1 MKRTASLLFVIV
13 LVGAAGLGAA
23 APDYASDGPPS
34 SVIFPEQSLP
44 ITFSHAKH
52 LQRAKDLQCVDCH
65 DRAADSRS
73 AVDLLTPGE
82 DACTMCH
89 PIDRAQPE
97 LVIAGKPPT
106 ACKACHPGFDRSL
119 GAGQPVA
126 RIAIPTPNLKFDH
139 SAHKSTDC
147 KTCHG
152 DLAAEDVGLA
162 TREQLPR
169 MRLCLGC
176 HDDGKDRGSS
186 ACTTC
191 HMAGPDGRVRLAYP
205 DGELQPSGRLEGDA
219 HDLDFR
225 MHHAQAAK
233 TSGDYCSNCHAER
246 FCSDCHQG
254 VAKPMDF
261 HGGDY
266 LLIHAVEA
274 RRGVPDCSACH
285 RLESFCVGC
294 HERSGVG
301 TRVDN
306 NEIGTPGLSDF
317 DPRDTSGT
325 EGRRFHPKGWADK
338 VRGPNHHAR
347 EFQRNPQQCAACHR
361 DDFCTSCHTDDQS
374 RSGQFDPHP
383 RGWRNSAQCEAL
395 VKRNGRMC
403 LRCHIQADQ
412 LSCNA
417 MSRLP
422 R

>member
-1 MKRTASLLFVIV
+1 MVRAIFFIAF
-13 LVGAAGLGAA
+13 LVAVAAVAAA
-23 APDYASDGPPS
+23 APAYSTDGPPS
-34 SVIFPEQSLP
+34 AVIFPEQSLP

-52 LQRAKDLQCVDCH
+52 LSRAKDLQCVDCH
-65 DRAADSRS
+65 DRAQDSKS

-89 PIDRAQPE
+89 PIDRDKPD
-97 LVIAGKPPT
+97 LVIEGKPPT
-106 ACKACHPGFDRSL
+106 ACKACHPGFVP
-119 GAGQPVA
+119 GQPVA

-139 SAHKSTDC
+139 SAHKAVDC

-152 DLAAEDVGLA
+152 DLAAEGVGLA
-162 TREQLPR
+162 TRDQLPR

-176 HDDGKDRGSS
+176 HDDEKGHGAS

-191 HMAGPDGRVRLAYP
+191 HMTNADGHVRIAYP
-205 DGELQPSGRLEGDA
+205 EGELQPSGRLEGDA

-225 MHHAQAAK
+225 MHHAEAAK

-266 LLIHAVEA
+266 VLIHAVEA
-274 RRGVPDCSACH
+274 RRGVPDCTACH

-301 TRVDN
+301 TRVDYYGV
-306 NEIGTPGLSDF
+306 GTPGLSDF
-317 DPRDTSGT
+317 KPEYTGND
-325 EGRRFHPKGWADK
+325 GRRFHPSGWVRSDG
-338 VRGPNHHAR
+338 VRGPNSHSR

-361 DDFCTSCHTDDQS
+361 DDFCTDCHTISDANKGGGS
-374 RSGQFDPHP
+374 LRTSPHP
-383 RGWRNSAQCEAL
+383 ANWRNSAQCLAL
-395 VKRNGRMC
+395 IKRNGRMC
-403 LRCHIQADQ
+403 LRCHIQPDQ
-412 LSCNA
+412 ISCDSMRRTN
-417 MSRLP
+417 L
-422 R
+422 